1 MRRCWIL
8 VLLLVCANVQSADL
22 RIAFGKSLAPYA
34 DEKTG
39 KGLEID
45 IIRAVFKVAGHT
57 LVPVFLP
64 QARVPLAMRDAQFAG
79 AATLTPESGVVGA
92 YSEAYVHY
100 LDMVI
105 APKGQLSQPLRVA
118 DLQGLRVVGFQN
130 ASLYLGAEYAAM
142 AKANRRYSEQAN
154 QLSQARM
161 LFGHQADA
169 IVCDPRI
176 FEYHTEQL
184 RHSGFSEQPFA
195 VDVFAI
201 FDEIPYR
208 MVFRDAALRDAFN
221 AGLAAIRRSGS
232 LAQIEAR
239 YFRQKP
245 GAGL

>member
-1 MRRCWIL
+1 MRRWWIVL
-8 VLLLVCANVQSADL
+8 LLLVCAHAQSADV
-22 RIAFGKSLAPYA
+22 RIAFGQSLAPYA

-45 IIRAVFKVAGHT
+45 IIRAALKVVGHT
-57 LVPVFLP
+57 LSPVFLP
-64 QARVPLAMRDAQFAG
+64 QARVPLAMRDAQFDG
-79 AATLTPESGVVGA
+79 AATLTPDSGVAGA
-92 YSEAYVHY
+92 YSEVYVHY

-105 APKGQLSQPLRVA
+105 APKGQLPSPLRMA

-130 ASLYLGAEYAAM
+130 ASLYLGAEFAAM

-184 RHSGFSEQPFA
+184 RQSAFTEQPFA
-195 VDVFAI
+195 VDIFAV

-208 MVFRDAALRDAFN
+208 IVFREPALRDAFN
-221 AGLAAIRRSGS
+221 TGLAQIRQSGN

-239 YFRQKP
+239 YLRVKP
-245 GAGL
+245 RAGL